1 MKDSCNINM
10 DPSPTST
17 AIPFFREE
25 TITDA
30 TIDGADTIV
39 LDAPLGNEQNCSHG
53 LVPTICA
60 DEGK

>member
-1 MKDSCNINM
+1 MNM

-17 AIPFFREE
+17 VIPFFREE

-30 TIDGADTIV
+30 TIDAGADTIV
-39 LDAPLGNEQNCSHG
+39 LDAPLENEQNCSHS
-53 LVPTICA
+53 LAPTICA